1 MPSQSQCDLFMPV
14 RDTGRANHGLFVL
27 LNHWHTALDVIQRME
42 ERGTRRGVLV
52 TLEEAQIGV
61 GCVGHVF
68 AFEDGIAPDILSLLK
83 TLGCGLRLAS
93 ASTAAEMEACCVD
106 VGHLWLTG
114 IHFSD
119 PFTAT
124 VGCQVLDIV
133 ARD

>member
-1 MPSQSQCDLFMPV
+1 MDYSFSSTTGTQRSTSSRVLSLASANSQRHHNLK
-14 RDTGRANHGLFVL
+14 G
-27 LNHWHTALDVIQRME
+27 ME

-114 IHFSD
+114 IHFND